1 MKKNLIVLDLIFYV
15 GLPLFVWH
23 MLRDYIGDYYAMLL
37 TSVPAIVYTL
47 YRFKETKKAN
57 VTGIFILVSLVI
69 GTVVDLLSGSALQ
82 LLWNNVYYSLVVGC
96 FFLLTM
102 VFRKP
107 LALYFALDIAELQG
121 HEREFSKKLYFQKR
135 LFIVFQAITFI
146 FVLRSVIFAGVNSW
160 LIQQYGVEAFDN
172 GIVIKQVLGWVMTG
186 FVVIGFIYVS
196 KVIQDSPE
204 IVDQAKGEGEVTT

>member
-23 MLRDYIGDYYAMLL
+23 MLREYIGDYYAMLL

-47 YRFKETKKAN
+47 YRFKESKKVN

-82 LLWNNVYYSLVVGC
+82 LLWNNVYYSLVVAV

-102 VFRKP
+102 VFKKP

-121 HEREFSKKLYFQKR
+121 QDRSFSKNLYFQRK
-135 LFIVFQAITFI
+135 LFIIFQAITFI
-146 FVLRSVIFAGVNSW
+146 FALRSVIFAGVNSW

-172 GIVIKQVLGWVMTG
+172 GIVIKQVLGWGMTG
-186 FVVIGFIYVS
+186 IVVVGFIYVS

-204 IVDQAKGEGEVTT
+204 LVDQGKGGVPT

>member
-15 GLPLFVWH
+15 GLPLFIWH
-23 MLRDYIGDYYAMLL
+23 MLREYIGDYYAMLL
-37 TSVPAIVYTL
+37 TSVPAILYTL
-47 YRFKETKKAN
+47 YRFKETKKIN
-57 VTGIFILVSLVI
+57 VTGIFILVSLLV
-69 GTVVDLLSGSALQ
+69 GTVVDLLSGSALK
-82 LLWNNVYYSLVVGC
+82 LLWNNVYYSLVVAV

-102 VFRKP
+102 VFKKP

-121 HEREFSKKLYFQKR
+121 YERSFSKNLYFQKR
-135 LFIVFQAITFI
+135 LFIIFQAITFI
-146 FVLRSVIFAGVNSW
+146 FALRSVIFAGINSW

-186 FVVIGFIYVS
+186 IVIAGFIYVS

-204 IVDQAKGEGEVTT
+204 LVDQVKGEVTT